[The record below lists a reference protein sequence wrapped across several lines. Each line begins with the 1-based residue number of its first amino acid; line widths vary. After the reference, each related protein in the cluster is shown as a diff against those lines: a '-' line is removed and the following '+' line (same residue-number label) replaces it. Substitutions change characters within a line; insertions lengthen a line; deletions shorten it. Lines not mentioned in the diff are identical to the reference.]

1 MKKKGEKMNNFQ
13 YWNPVKMIFGKGQIS
28 SLSTEIPKNKKVL
41 VVYGGGSIKKNGV
54 YDQVKSTLDGYEW
67 DEFSGI
73 QPNPTFEKSMEA
85 VEKIRAESF
94 NFILAVGGGSVLDAC
109 KFIAAAVHHDD
120 PEKILRTPGLIMA
133 PKALSIGAVLTLPAT
148 GSEMNCFSVVSMEK
162 TDEKLSFASPN
173 VYPLFSVFDP
183 ETTYTLPERQT
194 INGIVDAY
202 VHVLEQ
208 YATKDN
214 STPLQNRQAESI
226 LQTLKE
232 QGPKVL
238 ETHSD
243 YDARAN
249 IGWCATNAL
258 NGLIGQGCIQDWST
272 HMIGHELTAFYGV
285 DHAQSLAI
293 VLFGVWEY
301 CFKQKKERLA
311 QYAERVF
318 GVKGLS
324 EEDSAREAIKL
335 TEEFFNS
342 INMKS
347 KLSDYGINAKE
358 AAEKISERFKQR
370 KTVVGENGNINY
382 EAVKEILLNR
392 A

>member
-1 MKKKGEKMNNFQ
+1 MNNFQ

-28 SLSTEIPKNKKVL
+28 SLSSEIPKNKKVL

-54 YDQVKSTLDGYEW
+54 YEQVKLALKGYEW

-85 VEKIRAESF
+85 VEKIRAEGF
-94 NFILAVGGGSVLDAC
+94 DFILAVGGGSVLDAC

-120 PEKILRTPGLIMA
+120 PEKILRTPGLVMA

-183 ETTYTLPERQT
+183 ETTYTLPQRQT

-208 YATKDN
+208 YATRDN
-214 STPLQNRQAESI
+214 STPLQDRQAESI

-232 QGPKVL
+232 QGPRVL
-238 ETHSD
+238 ENPSD

-258 NGLIGQGCIQDWST
+258 NGLIGQGCVQDWST

-293 VLFGVWEY
+293 TLFGVWEY
-301 CFKQKKERLA
+301 NFEEKKDRLA

-324 EEDSAREAIKL
+324 VEDSAKEAIKL

-347 KLSDYGINAKE
+347 KLSDYAINAE
-358 AAEKISERFKQR
+358 DAADKVSQRFKQR
-370 KTVVGENGNINY
+370 KTVVGEKGNINY
-382 EAVKEILLNR
+382 EAVKTILMNR

>member
-1 MKKKGEKMNNFQ
+1 MTPK
-13 YWNPVKMIFGKGQIS
+13 VV
-28 SLSTEIPKNKKVL
+28 PKNKKVP

-54 YDQVKSTLDGYEW
+54 YDQVKSALDGYQW

-85 VEKIRAESF
+85 VEKIRSEKF
-94 NFILAVGGGSVLDAC
+94 DFILAVGGGSVLDAC
-109 KFIAAAVHHDD
+109 KFISAAVHHDD
-120 PEKILRTPGLIMA
+120 PEKILRTAGFVIA
-133 PKALSIGAVLTLPAT
+133 PKAISIGAVLTLPAT

-183 ETTYTLPERQT
+183 ETTYTLPERQS

-214 STPLQNRQAESI
+214 STPLQDRQAESI
-226 LQTLKE
+226 LKTLIE
-232 QGPKVL
+232 QGPRVL
-238 ETHSD
+238 ENPQD
-243 YDARAN
+243 YDTRAN

-258 NGLIGQGCIQDWST
+258 NGLIGQGCVQDWST

-293 VLFGVWEY
+293 VLCGVWEY
-301 CFKQKKERLA
+301 CFEEKKDRLA

-318 GVKGLS
+318 GVEGLS
-324 EEDSAREAIKL
+324 VEDSAREAIKL

-342 INMKS
+342 IRMKT
-347 KLSDYGINAKE
+347 KLSDYDIKAE
-358 AAEKISERFKQR
+358 DAADRISERFKQR
-370 KTVVGENGNINY
+370 KTVVGENGNINF
-382 EAVKEILLNR
+382 ETVKTILLNR